1 MAKKRTRVKV
11 SSTGSRKDAARDFA
25 NKKRVQRRKA
35 LQRRAV
41 IVGAI
46 AISVSVGVQL
56 WQWQRSGV
64 LEQVASM
71 PYTMWH
77 RGLAGA
83 GLRVD
88 QVYVSGRHYTGKEAL
103 ETALAAPQGSSILA
117 LDLQAMR
124 KAAEAIP
131 EVRRAR
137 ISREW
142 PSKLHVVIEE
152 RKPAVIWQHAGK
164 QVLMDNEGMA
174 LDATKYSGADTLMV
188 AVGADAPAH
197 VPELLKVLA
206 TEPVLARDVK
216 AAVRVG
222 ERRWNLLMK
231 GDVTVMLPEEGTQR
245 AWKRFAHLVKNE
257 ALLTH
262 ALSTVDMRLLD
273 RVFITPIDQ
282 PQSPVIFSSAQST

>member
-11 SSTGSRKDAARDFA
+11 SSGSRKDAARDFA
-25 NKKRVQRRKA
+25 QKKRVQRRKA

-41 IVGAI
+41 VVAAI
-46 AISVSVGVQL
+46 AVSASLGVQL

-64 LEQVASM
+64 LEQAASM

-77 RGLAGA
+77 SGLAGA

-88 QVYVSGRHYTGKEAL
+88 QVYVKGRHYAGKEAL
-103 ETALAAPQGSSILA
+103 EAALAAPQGSSILA
-117 LDLQAMR
+117 LDLVDMR
-124 KAAEAIP
+124 ARIEKIP

-137 ISREW
+137 VSRQW

-152 RKPAVIWQHAGK
+152 RQPAVIWQHAGK
-164 QVLMDNEGMA
+164 QVLMDKEGVS
-174 LDATKYSGADTLMV
+174 LDAAKYSGADTLMV
-188 AVGADAPAH
+188 AVGADAPKH
-197 VPELLKVLA
+197 VPELLKVLSS
-206 TEPVLARDVK
+206 EPVLARDVK

-222 ERRWNLLMK
+222 ERRWNLLTK
-231 GDVTVMLPEEGTQR
+231 GNVTVMLPEDGAQR

-262 ALSTVDMRLLD
+262 ALSAVDMRLSD
-273 RVFITPIDQ
+273 RVFITPVDQ

>member
-1 MAKKRTRVKV
+1 MAKKRARVKV

-25 NKKRVQRRKA
+25 HKKRAQRRKA

-46 AISVSVGVQL
+46 AVSVSVAVQM
-56 WQWQRSGV
+56 WQWHENGTLQ
-64 LEQVASM
+64 QAASM
-71 PYTMWH
+71 PHTMWH
-77 RGLAGA
+77 HGLASA

-88 QVYVSGRHYTGKEAL
+88 QVYVKGRHYTAKETL
-103 ETALAAPQGSSILA
+103 EAALAAPQGSSLLA
-117 LDLQAMR
+117 IDLSAMR
-124 KAAEAIP
+124 DRIETIP
-131 EVRRAR
+131 EIRRAR

-142 PSKLHVVIEE
+142 PSKLHVVVEE
-152 RKPAVIWQHAGK
+152 RQPAVIWQHAGK
-164 QVLMDNEGMA
+164 QVLMDKEGVS
-174 LDATKYSGADTLMV
+174 LDAAKYSGADALMV
-188 AVGADAPAH
+188 AVGADVPMH
-197 VPELLKVLA
+197 VPDLLAVLA

-216 AAVRVG
+216 AAIRVG

-231 GDVTVMLPEEGTQR
+231 NNVTVMLPEEGTKR

-262 ALSTVDMRLLD
+262 ALSAVDMRLSD

-282 PQSPVIFSSAQST
+282 PESPVIFSSAQST